1 MVTIRHLKFITEGAL
16 VIWEWDWL
24 DWNSPSLHDT
34 TPPDKPQHVVDDQE
48 VDSAT
53 TDPAQVIQHT
63 VRFKCIG
70 VTKEQSYQE
79 TLAQVAQLHRS
90 GLDVEVKLSPEPSNP
105 IDSKAIAFT
114 CKIGDSWQ
122 KVGYVVHEALDEV
135 HADND
140 TRENS

>member
-1 MVTIRHLKFITEGAL
+1 MVTLQHLNFITEGAL

-24 DWNSPSLHDT
+24 DWTSPSLHAT

-70 VTKEQSYQE
+70 VTKR
-79 TLAQVAQLHRS
+79 TIIS
-90 GLDVEVKLSPEPSNP
+90 GDTSTSGP
-105 IDSKAIAFT
+105 AT
-114 CKIGDSWQ
+114 Q
-122 KVGYVVHEALDEV
+122 KCFGCGG
-135 HADND
+135 
-140 TRENS
+140 